1 VHTMLDI
8 TVTVVS
14 LVIVGQFTW
23 ALRAHFSSK
32 KVPAGTV
39 LISVTVV
46 TTTLIYLLLVWWE
59 TQPWIASVSGVIIQ
73 LGAAWLFWS
82 AISASREARLRLAF
96 DEENPDSIVST
107 GPYRYVRH
115 PFYTSYLIFWIGF
128 AVAAWHMWVFPF
140 LFVLTVIYVVA
151 ALGEQKKFA
160 NSGLAEA
167 YADYCRRTGFF
178 WPRPPS

>member
-1 VHTMLDI
+1 VHTLLDI
-8 TVTVVS
+8 TVTIIS

-46 TTTLIYLLLVWWE
+46 TTTLVYLLLIWWE
-59 TQPWIASVSGVIIQ
+59 LQPPVAQVAGALIQ
-73 LGAAWLFWS
+73 LGAAWLFWA
-82 AISASREARLRLAF
+82 AISASSKARLRLAF

-107 GPYRYVRH
+107 GPYKYVRH

-128 AVAAWHMWVFPF
+128 AIAAWHWWVLPF
-140 LFVLTVIYVVA
+140 LAALGVIYVVA

-160 NSGLAEA
+160 NSGLAAA
-167 YADYCRRTGFF
+167 YADYRSRTGFF
-178 WPRPPS
+178 WPRFGA